1 MQLSAGREGTEKELP
16 KVRHEGMEQA
26 QRTGD
31 VRRLSRGEKGACC
44 WIGEFWVWRKLM
56 EEANVECW

>member
-1 MQLSAGREGTEKELP
+1 MELP

-31 VRRLSRGEKGACC
+31 VRHLSRGKKGACC
-44 WIGEFWVWRKLM
+44 WIGEFWVRRKPM